1 MSPAVWSLATGVLSR
16 GTRQGVQLFE
26 KLLDLP
32 FGASRCLRLLP
43 VFVTSG
49 KDRTEDRLGFSFF
62 FLSLVILC
70 VCANQ
75 VPLLCRLGLVRHGMA
90 EQSLFIFV
98 LTGLAGDLQSDER
111 LPQLPILLLQVA
123 QR

>member
-1 MSPAVWSLATGVLSR
+1 MSPAVCSLATGVPSR

-43 VFVTSG
+43 VFVISG
-49 KDRTEDRLGFSFF
+49 KYRAEDGHWFSF
-62 FLSLVILC
+62 LVSCDIVC

-75 VPLLCRLGLVRHGMA
+75 VPLLCRLWLVGHGMA
-90 EQSLFIFV
+90 EESLFIFV
-98 LTGLAGDLQSDER
+98 LTGPAGDLQSGER

>member
-1 MSPAVWSLATGVLSR
+1 MSPAVRGLATGVLSR

-32 FGASRCLRLLP
+32 FGASRCLRLLL

-49 KDRTEDRLGFSFF
+49 KDRTEDRLGFSF
-62 FLSLVILC
+62 LISCDIVC

-75 VPLLCRLGLVRHGMA
+75 VPLLCRLWLVSHGMA

-98 LTGLAGDLQSDER
+98 LTGPAGDLQSGES

>member
-1 MSPAVWSLATGVLSR
+1 MSPAVRGLATGVLSR
-16 GTRQGVQLFE
+16 GMRQGVQLFE

-32 FGASRCLRLLP
+32 FGASRCLRLLL

-49 KDRTEDRLGFSFF
+49 KDRTEDRLGFSFLIF
-62 FLSLVILC
+62 CDIVC

-75 VPLLCRLGLVRHGMA
+75 VPLLCRLWLVSHGMA
-90 EQSLFIFV
+90 EQSLLIFV
-98 LTGLAGDLQSDER
+98 LTGPAGDLQSGER

>member
-1 MSPAVWSLATGVLSR
+1 MSPAVRGLATGVLSR
-16 GTRQGVQLFE
+16 GMRQGVQLFE

-32 FGASRCLRLLP
+32 FGASRCLRLLL
-43 VFVTSG
+43 VFVMSG
-49 KDRTEDRLGFSFF
+49 KDRTEDRLGFSF
-62 FLSLVILC
+62 LISCDIVC

-75 VPLLCRLGLVRHGMA
+75 VPLLCRLWLVSHGMA

-98 LTGLAGDLQSDER
+98 LTGPAGDLQSGES